1 MTQAANLATFGSNT
15 ASTGRATAAGMP
27 SGSVIQ
33 VVNSVLTSSFST
45 TSTSYVNTGL
55 SASITPQATT
65 SKILVFVSLNGLGQS
80 AGYIGIFNL
89 LRNGSTVV
97 NNTSGGETQ
106 TYAGWVG
113 AGGINSN
120 RMMDSATISYLD
132 SPSSTSSLTY
142 SVQMRQDAGG
152 TGTLNSWQINS
163 DAGAVSTITLMEIS
177 GS

>member
-1 MTQAANLATFGSNT
+1 MSVSLYGSGQT
-15 ASTGRATAAGMP
+15 
-27 SGSVIQ
+27 VIQ

-55 SASITPQATT
+55 SASITPQSTT
-65 SKILVFVSLNGLGQS
+65 SKILVLVSLNGLGQS
-80 AGYIGIFNL
+80 AGYIGVFNL

-97 NNTSGGETQ
+97 NNTGGGETQ
-106 TYAGWVG
+106 TFAGWVG
-113 AGGINSN
+113 AGGINNN

-177 GS
+177 GN